1 MSRSHS
7 AQTLNALFCHVSFIY
22 GLYLFLGS
30 CSSSSV
36 EDLWE
41 LSLWGSD
48 RCVWLIK
55 HRLSCGLFHHLVCS
69 HAASSLFCSV
79 FTVSYPLFLLPC
91 VGGPWPPSCCL
102 NCASEWRVKEVKSGC
117 LTSIWTASKAQTWP
131 CEERLWETRSET
143 SSAFSC
149 IGPGNWIWT
158 VHSTSRPQTAVIQL
172 TFESFCTV
180 FHVLDQWVLE
190 IGVCH
195 HHQKRRSTDLCDE
208 TLPSVRCERP
218 LIILSWTELCWFS
231 ERQDW
236 AVKRLNQM
244 KPVQRRFR
252 CPCLCSVFSS
262 C

>member
-1 MSRSHS
+1 MRKWPLCLAH
-7 AQTLNALFCHVSFIY
+7 QTPSVLWSL
-22 GLYLFLGS
+22 
-30 CSSSSV
+30 SSSC
-36 EDLWE
+36 L
-41 LSLWGSD
+41 
-48 RCVWLIK
+48 
-55 HRLSCGLFHHLVCS
+55 LSCRLFSFLFSFYSLLSSFSSAMCRRTV
-69 HAASSLFCSV
+69 AS
-79 FTVSYPLFLLPC
+79 FL
-91 VGGPWPPSCCL
+91 CL

-158 VHSTSRPQTAVIQL
+158 VHSTSRPQTTVIQL

-218 LIILSWTELCWFS
+218 LISLSWTELCWFS

-252 CPCLCSVFSS
+252 CPCLYSVFSS